1 MRRGNGG
8 GRGEEQWKINRGEVF
23 GIIGLRTCGL
33 WNFLR
38 YTGWTKLLDR
48 LFRTF
53 RNVVCEKKLLQITK
67 CKFNVVDLSI
77 ILLIFWESRILN
89 HLSLDR

>member
-1 MRRGNGG
+1 MDEITRS
-8 GRGEEQWKINRGEVF
+8 
-23 GIIGLRTCGL
+23 
-33 WNFLR
+33 
-38 YTGWTKLLDR
+38 
-48 LFRTF
+48 TF
-53 RNVVCEKKLLQITK
+53 SNISKVCEKKLLQITK